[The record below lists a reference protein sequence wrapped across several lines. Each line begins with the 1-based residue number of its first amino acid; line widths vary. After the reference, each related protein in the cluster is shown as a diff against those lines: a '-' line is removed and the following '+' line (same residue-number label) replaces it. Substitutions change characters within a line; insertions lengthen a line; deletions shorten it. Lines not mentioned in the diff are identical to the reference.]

1 MFKLAV
7 NLKVKFRFLKR
18 YFFYFLSISLA
29 FSLVFACSP
38 TKNTFVSRNMNALGT
53 KFNVLY
59 NGQLALDKGL
69 KELDE
74 GYHDNF
80 YERIPIEPLKVDEKL
95 LRPSLKGNTNFQNFD
110 RAEEKAVKAVQ
121 THGMTIKGVE
131 HNKQIDEAYLLL
143 GKARYYTQRF
153 VPAFDAFS
161 HSIKNDSKA
170 NLIYETKLWQ
180 AKTQIRLQ
188 NEEVAIESL
197 QNMLRFNKVPETTVE
212 DSYTAIA
219 MAYSQIDSIHQVIKH
234 LKLATKIGF
243 NPVQNSRN
251 LIVLGQLYREE
262 AQIDSSNLSFNK
274 LLNYKKAPYNFKVQA
289 EIEIAKNYDASKDSV
304 GNVLMMKLEKMVKD
318 FNNIPYL
325 GALYYVIGDISQK
338 NKDFNQ
344 AKNYYNLT
352 LTSKSSDKIQ
362 KILAYEQ
369 LANINIDE
377 KKYVIAGK
385 YYDSII
391 RTSEDIYTKKL
402 RQIIRKSD
410 KLADVIMFDGL
421 AQRNDSILRITKL
434 DSATKVDLFKNHIA
448 KLQQREKD
456 SIQQALADVKA
467 KELNNQPSFIGAS
480 ASKSSFYFY
489 NNELV
494 GFGKLEFIKVWGARK
509 LADNWRYSDNSSVD
523 LAVKIITKDSV
534 KTKISQKYQIS
545 FYLNQIPT
553 SVKEI
558 DSITNIRNDAYFQLG
573 QIYKEQFK
581 DYPMAIHYLESLLN
595 LKPSKDRILPIHY
608 NLYKIFSVT
617 DSIKAR
623 DEKDFIITNYPD
635 SRYAQLILKPGQQ
648 LVFADNDSPETQY
661 KIAYNY
667 YEEGN
672 FVLVDSLATK
682 ALETYQGLPIIP
694 KYKLLKAYAIVK
706 LDGYKAFSELLTA
719 ILLEF
724 PNTPEGKKAKN
735 TLDLIKDDLAKAD
748 DFTAIKDKDN
758 LILAYQV
765 PNKLDLSK
773 LENQLTTIVQ
783 NEDFSNLSVETKP
796 YNRSTKLFLIKGFS
810 DKDALDDFTYF
821 INKKYKIVLP
831 KDFFVISQ
839 TSYNKIQLYKN
850 LNIYLKK

>member
-1 MFKLAV
+1 MFKLVV
-7 NLKVKFRFLKR
+7 NLKVKFHFLKR

-29 FSLVFACSP
+29 LIIVFACSP

-80 YERIPIEPLKVDEKL
+80 YERLPIEPLKVDENL
-95 LRPSLKGNTNFQNFD
+95 FRPSLKGNTNSQNFD
-110 RAEEKAVKAVQ
+110 RAEEKAVKAIQ

-161 HSIKNDSKA
+161 HTIKNDSKA
-170 NLIYETKLWQ
+170 NLIFETKLWQ

-197 QNMLRFNKVPETTVE
+197 KKMLRIKNVPKTIVE
-212 DSYTAIA
+212 ASHTAIA
-219 MAYSQIDSIHQVIKH
+219 MAYSQIDSNQQVIKH
-234 LKLATKIGF
+234 LKLATKIGL

-274 LLNYKKAPYNFKVQA
+274 LVNYKKVPYNFKVQA
-289 EIEIAKNYDASKDSV
+289 KIEIAKNYDAIKDSV
-304 GNVLMMKLEKMVKD
+304 GGVMMMKLEKMVKD
-318 FNNIPYL
+318 FNNSPYL
-325 GALYYVIGDISQK
+325 GALYYVMGDISQK
-338 NKDFNQ
+338 NKDLNQ
-344 AKNYYNLT
+344 AKNYYNLA

-421 AQRNDSILRITKL
+421 AQRNDSILRIAQL
-434 DSATKVDLFKNHIA
+434 DSTAKVDLFKNYIA
-448 KLQQREKD
+448 KLQQYEKD
-456 SIQQALADVKA
+456 SIKQVIADIIATEVS
-467 KELNNQPSFIGAS
+467 NQPSFIGAS

-489 NNELV
+489 NNDLV
-494 GFGKLEFIKVWGARK
+494 GFGKQEFTKVWGVRK

-523 LAVKIITKDSV
+523 FALRIITKDSV

-558 DSITNIRNDAYFQLG
+558 DSITNIRNDAYYQLG
-573 QIYKEQFK
+573 LIYKEQFK
-581 DYPMAIHYLESLLN
+581 DYPMAIHYLDSLLN
-595 LKPSKDRILPIHY
+595 LNPSKDRILPIHY
-608 NLYKIFSVT
+608 NLYKIYSVT
-617 DSIKAR
+617 DSIKASN
-623 DEKDFIITNYPD
+623 EKDFIIANYPD

-648 LVFADNDSPETQY
+648 LVFADNDSPEAQY
-661 KIAYNY
+661 KIAYNA
-667 YEEGN
+667 YEEN
-672 FVLVDSLATK
+672 HFALVDSLATK

-706 LDGYKAFSELLTA
+706 LDGYKAFNELLKA
-719 ILLEF
+719 LFLEF

-748 DFTAIKDKDN
+748 DFTALKDQND
-758 LILAYQV
+758 LIIAYQIS
-765 PNKLDLSK
+765 NKIDLSK
-773 LENQLTTIVQ
+773 LENQLTTIIQ
-783 NEDFSNLSVETKP
+783 NEAFTNLSVAIKD

-810 DKDALDDFTYF
+810 DKIALDDFTDF
-821 INKKYKIVLP
+821 INNKYKNVLP

-839 TSYNKIQLYKN
+839 SSYNKIQLYKN
-850 LNIYLKK
+850 LNVYLKK